1 VTLTIDVTGLPATS
15 YLFAPSP
22 ESELTAALHLLVE
35 HGHHPAQAAQV
46 QAMSAAAGQ
55 DLVDRAVAFGHLWD
69 KSCADFLLPSRP
81 AATLALEL
89 DAIDELDDERW
100 VDNVLVSCRCGA
112 LARSMGLGNVL
123 SDERAVDLAR
133 DRAAASGPTAL
144 AFVNRILDDPTKV
157 RGEVRLL
164 LEDCQEAFFDQ
175 VWRTLVAHLTV
186 DARHKTDLLWT
197 QGPAR
202 ALAAVAPSVRLDEQ
216 ADRIVIDK
224 LVDVSVSARGT
235 GVTFH
240 PTVLGDPHTLV
251 VQAPGWQPVVRYPV
265 TGRDAAHVAWE
276 GVQQRL
282 RALDHPLRLRLGRS
296 LVAGPHT
303 TTELADIWEV
313 SAPEVSRHLA
323 VLRDAGLVTV
333 ERRGRYVTYRL
344 DVPAVARLGAD
355 VLEAMLR

>member
-1 VTLTIDVTGLPATS
+1 MTIDVSGLPSTA

-22 ESELTAALHLLVE
+22 VAELTAALHLLVD
-35 HGHHPAQAAQV
+35 HGHHPAQATQI

-55 DLVDRAVAFGHLWD
+55 ELVDRVVAFGHLWD
-69 KSCADFLLPSRP
+69 KSSADFLLPSRP
-81 AATLALEL
+81 AATLAAEL
-89 DAIDELDDERW
+89 DAIDELEDEAW
-100 VDNVLVSCRCGA
+100 VDNVLITCRCGA
-112 LARSMGLGNVL
+112 LARSMGLGSVL
-123 SDERAVDLAR
+123 TDGRAVELAR
-133 DRAAASGPTAL
+133 ERAAASGPVAL

-164 LEDCQEAFFDQ
+164 LEDCQQAFFDQ

-186 DARHKTDLLWT
+186 DARHKTDLLWN

-202 ALAAVAPSVRLDEQ
+202 ALAAVAPAVRLDER
-216 ADRIVIDK
+216 AHRIVIDK
-224 LVDVSVSARGT
+224 LVDAHVSARRT
-235 GVTFH
+235 GVTFL
-240 PTVLGDPHTLV
+240 PTVLGDPHLLV

-265 TGRDAAHVAWE
+265 AGRDAVQTSAEA
-276 GVQQRL
+276 VQQRL
-282 RALDHPLRLRLGRS
+282 RALDHPMRLRLGRS
-296 LVAGPHT
+296 LVAVPHT

-313 SAPEVSRHLA
+313 TAPEISRHLA